1 MDRGGTQPWGA
12 EGLFP
17 SIIEH
22 LHRWKTKSPGAD
34 EVSHLATATSFL
46 LLLQVWNMHRAL
58 GLEKS
63 QSLRWLYW
71 PKTQVWKEPVLS
83 PGLLHTWGAPKRT

>member
-1 MDRGGTQPWGA
+1 
-12 EGLFP
+12 
-17 SIIEH
+17 
-22 LHRWKTKSPGAD
+22 
-34 EVSHLATATSFL
+34 
-46 LLLQVWNMHRAL
+46 MHRAL

-83 PGLLHTWGAPKRT
+83 PGGTRLGGSEMHLMPGHRNLRAEQLLPLARLYQLQPHQQN